1 MGVPR
6 LITLPANL
14 GRAARGDEEFQAWAA
29 RLPGTVHGLSDRW
42 SLRLGEPYQPGGDCS
57 WVAPVTGERG
67 EDLVLKVGWRHD
79 EALQEADAL
88 RVWDGRGAV
97 RLFAAHEE
105 DQTLALLL
113 ERCVPGTTLREVRTE
128 PEQDVIV
135 AGLLHRLWQKSPAD
149 GFRPLETMCDMWA
162 DRFEQEPAGGD
173 PGLAR
178 EAAAVFRELPRTA
191 DDRVLLH
198 TDMHAGNILAARRE
212 PWLVIDPKPYV
223 GDPAYDCLQHML
235 NCGDRL
241 REDPE
246 HFAERIVALLN
257 VDPLRL
263 NLWLF
268 ARCVIEPFW
277 GLADLAV
284 RLAPR

>member
-1 MGVPR
+1 VSR

-14 GRAARGDEEFQAWAA
+14 GRASDGNEEFRAWTA
-29 RLPGTVHGLSDRW
+29 RLPGIVRDLSRRW
-42 SLRLGEPYQPGGDCS
+42 SLRVGEPYQPGGDCS

-79 EALQEADAL
+79 ENLQEADAL
-88 RVWDGRGAV
+88 RAWDGRGAV
-97 RLFAAHEE
+97 RLFAARTE
-105 DQTLALLL
+105 DETIALLL
-113 ERCVPGTTLREVRTE
+113 ERCVPGTMLRDARTE

-135 AGLLHRLWQKSPAD
+135 AGFLHELWRRSPAR

-162 DRFEQEPAGGD
+162 DRFQRKPPSGD

-191 DDRVLLH
+191 TDRVLLH
-198 TDMHAGNILAARRE
+198 TDLHAGNILAARRAS
-212 PWLVIDPKPYV
+212 WLVIDPKPYA
-223 GDPAYDCLQHML
+223 GDPAYDCLQHMF
-235 NCGDRL
+235 NCDRL

-246 HFAERIVALLN
+246 NFSERMAALLD
-257 VDPLRL
+257 VDTLRVK
-263 NLWLF
+263 LWLF
-268 ARCVIEPFW
+268 ARCVIEPTW